1 MGYENTLYPLYFT
14 EEETP
19 CQRGNWN
26 ELEKGQPDDS
36 YEPPGCFSFSY
47 KEREVIYAL
56 LAAFLPA
63 RRPKVTLRPA
73 AAPASRLG

>member
-1 MGYENTLYPLYFT
+1 MGYENILNLFYFT

-36 YEPPGCFSFSY
+36 YEPPGCFSFLTKKGRSFM
-47 KEREVIYAL
+47 L
-56 LAAFLPA
+56 
-63 RRPKVTLRPA
+63 
-73 AAPASRLG
+73 S